1 VATIASLLR
10 DRVTLRVRSVD
21 RLFLQA
27 YVPKLMTSFQV
38 VRFLLDRGFDIPS
51 PALLGKIGRAYVAAI
66 DRFAERHQVP
76 VVRFTK
82 GESKEQIAR
91 RYFQVAERDGRFGVV
106 LIGVAQER
114 TTAWRGW
121 RRGGSDGHPHFEYR
135 RQQVFVNHYYFYIRD
150 PDWGPA
156 FIKTCAYA
164 PFPAWVYL
172 NGHEWAKRQAER
184 AGLSFEA
191 LDNGFRS
198 VADADA
204 LAAICERLGARDV
217 HRFFARWEARLP
229 SPFDAADRRRGYR
242 YALAFRQVELSDTR
256 VFDRPAAGR
265 AWFEQTL
272 RDQLALGRPDHV
284 AVVFGRPVSRRTPGR
299 FQTRVITRG
308 VEPAIQ
314 VHYKASKVKQYFKE
328 GRALRTETTVNDT
341 RDFAIGRLLTQDNW
355 DALGRVGH
363 DINERLL
370 DAQLEACACAPDATT
385 LQRVVLPSTEDG
397 QPAPGLRFG
406 DPRVMALLASLC
418 AFAHLFEGLTNR
430 SLRALVTGLLPG
442 YTARQMTYDLRRL
455 RRKGLIRRL
464 PHSQRYELTPQGRRL
479 AVFFTKTY
487 TRIVCPSLA
496 DLDPRLP
503 EPIARR
509 TALGRPWREF
519 EHALDQ
525 RIADAAITT

>member
-10 DRVTLRVRSVD
+10 DHVTLQVRSVD

-27 YVPKLMTSFQV
+27 YVPKLMTPFQV
-38 VRFLLDRGFDIPS
+38 VRFLLDRGNPIPS
-51 PALLGKIGRAYVAAI
+51 PALLGKIGRAYIAAI
-66 DRFAERHQVP
+66 DRFAEDNEIP
-76 VVRFTK
+76 VVRFAK

-91 RYFQVAERDGRFGVV
+91 GYFRAAERDARFGVV

-121 RRGGSDGHPHFEYR
+121 RRGGRDSHPHFEFG
-135 RQQVFVNHYYFYIRD
+135 RQRVFVNHYYFYIRD

-184 AGLSFEA
+184 QGLAFEA

-204 LAAICERLGARDV
+204 LAAICDRLSAREV
-217 HRFFARWEARLP
+217 WRFFDRWQARLP

-242 YALAFRQVELSDTR
+242 YALAFRQLELSDTR

-272 RDQLALGRPDHV
+272 RDQLTLGRPDNI
-284 AVVFGRPVSRRTPGR
+284 AIVFGRRVNRCTPGR
-299 FQTRVITRG
+299 FHTRVITRG

-314 VHYKASKVKQYFKE
+314 VHYRASKVKQYFKE

-355 DALGRVGH
+355 DALVRVGH
-363 DINERLL
+363 DINQRLL
-370 DAQLEACACAPDATT
+370 DAQLQACACAPDTTT
-385 LQRVVLPSTEDG
+385 LQRVVLPSIEEG

-406 DPRVMALLASLC
+406 DPRVMALLSALC
-418 AFAHLFEGLTNR
+418 AYAHLLEGITNR
-430 SLRALVTGLLPG
+430 SLRALVAGLLPG
-442 YTARQMTYDLRRL
+442 YSARQMTYDLRRL
-455 RRKGLIRRL
+455 RRKGLIRRI
-464 PHSQRYELTPQGRRL
+464 PRSQRYQLTSEGRRL

-487 TRIVCPSLA
+487 TRILCPALA
-496 DLDPRLP
+496 ELDPALP
-503 EPIARR
+503 DAIARR
-509 TALGRPWREF
+509 TALGRPWRDF
-519 EHALDQ
+519 ERALDD
-525 RIADAAITT
+525 RIADAAITA

>member
-10 DRVTLRVRSVD
+10 DRVTLQVRSVD

-27 YVPKLMTSFQV
+27 YVPRLMTSFQV
-38 VRFLLDRGFDIPS
+38 VRFLLDRGYSIPS
-51 PALLGKIGRAYVAAI
+51 PALLAKIGRAYVAAI
-66 DRFAERHQVP
+66 DRYAADNAIPVLRFA
-76 VVRFTK
+76 K

-91 RYFQVAERDGRFGVV
+91 RYFHAAEREGRFGVV
-106 LIGVAQER
+106 LIGVAQEK
-114 TTAWRGW
+114 TTGWRGW
-121 RRGGSDGHPHFEYR
+121 RQGGRDSHPHFEFG
-135 RQQVFVNHYYFYIRD
+135 RQAMFVNHYYFYIRD

-172 NGHEWAKRQAER
+172 NGHEWAKRQAQQ
-184 AGLSFEA
+184 AGLVFEA

-198 VADADA
+198 VQDADA
-204 LAAICERLGARDV
+204 LAAICNRLSARDIQAFY
-217 HRFFARWEARLP
+217 RRWEARLP
-229 SPFDAADRRRGYR
+229 SPLSADDRRRGYR
-242 YALAFRQVELSDTR
+242 HQLAFRQLELSDTR

-265 AWFEQTL
+265 AWFEQTI
-272 RDQLALGRPDHV
+272 RDQLTLGRPDRV
-284 AVVFGRPVSRRTPGR
+284 AVVFGRRVSRRTPGR
-299 FQTRVITRG
+299 FHTKVIARG

-314 VHYKASKVKQYFKE
+314 VHYRASKVKQYLKE

-341 RDFAIGRLLTQDNW
+341 RDFGIGRLLTAENW
-355 DALGRVGH
+355 EALLRVGH
-363 DINERLL
+363 DINQRLL

-385 LQRVVLPSTEDG
+385 LERVVLPSTHDG

-418 AFAHLFEGLTNR
+418 AFNHLLEGLTNR
-430 SLRALVTGLLPG
+430 SLRTLVAGLIPG
-442 YTARQMTYDLRRL
+442 YTPRQMTYDLRRL

-464 PHSQRYELTPQGRRL
+464 PGTQRYALTADGRRL

-496 DLDPRLP
+496 ELDPQLP
-503 EPIARR
+503 HPIARR
-509 TALGRPWREF
+509 TPLGQPWRDF

-525 RIADAAITT
+525 RIADAALTA